1 MFHPS
6 PRIPRTRLVTALALV
21 FATLLPATGAGPIH
35 AASAPIQ
42 ITVGGCWADP
52 IQGGAFIRIAEG
64 FNKVQSAIHVKAIR
78 GVNQTRVLAGV
89 SAGNP
94 IDVYYDCTTSDLPQ
108 WAASGYALNLDPYIK
123 QEHFNLKSVIPSA
136 LAFSTYNGSTY
147 SLPLLEDTFMLIYNK
162 KMFADAGIT
171 SPPTTI
177 EQMTADAKKLTKK
190 DANGHLTQLG
200 WAPTLYG
207 GDYIGTWLSVYQTMF
222 GGKLVDSSGKKIT
235 ANCPE
240 CVAALQW
247 ETDFIK
253 WVGPTEMDRF
263 TSDANSKEYSAANL
277 VFNNKLAMVINGEYW
292 TGMIKAYAAK
302 GFQWGNA
309 PLPYPAKRPDLAGT
323 GVAGG
328 NPGTLMKGS
337 KHPLEA
343 FKFME
348 YMESVGPTVD
358 FANAIHNVPQLFAA
372 LKSPKL
378 DPEPHYR
385 AFVKYAQGPKV
396 TAFPVIPVSA
406 DFADAL
412 GRYEALVVHGKMSAQ
427 DGLNK
432 VTTDTQQKLDAQQ
445 AGL

>member
-1 MFHPS
+1 MFHLPL
-6 PRIPRTRLVTALALV
+6 RIRTARFATALALV
-21 FATLLPATGAGPIH
+21 STTLLPMAGVH
-35 AASAPIQ
+35 AASGPIQ

-64 FNKVQSAIHVKAIR
+64 FNKVQSAIHVTASR
-78 GVNQTRVLAGV
+78 GINQTKVLAGV

-94 IDVYYDCTTSDLPQ
+94 IDVYYDCSTSDLPQ
-108 WAASGYALNLDPYIK
+108 WAASGYAQNLDPYIK
-123 QEHFNLKSVIPSA
+123 QAKFNLNGIIPSA
-136 LAFSTYNGSTY
+136 RAFSTYNGSTY

-171 SPPTTI
+171 TPPTTT
-177 EQMTADAKKLTKK
+177 EQMVADAMKLTKK
-190 DANGHLTQLG
+190 DSSGHITQLG

-207 GDYIGTWLSVYQTMF
+207 SDYVGTWLSVYMTMF
-222 GGKLVDSSGKKIT
+222 GGKLVDSTGKKIT
-235 ANCPE
+235 ANCPA

-247 ETDFIK
+247 ETNFIK
-253 WVGPTEMDRF
+253 WVGPDEMDRF
-263 TSDANSKEYSAANL
+263 TSDANSKEYSTANL
-277 VFNNKLAMVINGEYW
+277 LFNNKLAMVINGEYW
-292 TGMIKAYAAK
+292 TGMINAYAPK
-302 GFQWGNA
+302 GFQWGNVA
-309 PLPYPAKRPDLAGT
+309 LPYPAASPSLAGT

-337 KHPLEA
+337 KNPDAA

-378 DPEPHYR
+378 DTNTHYR

-396 TAFPVIPVSA
+396 TSFPVLPVSA
-406 DFADAL
+406 DYADQL
-412 GRYEALVVHGKMSAQ
+412 GQVEALVVHGKMSPR
-427 DGLNK
+427 DGLNQ
-432 VTTDTQQKLDAQQ
+432 VTNTVQQKLDAEQS
-445 AGL
+445 GL

>member
-1 MFHPS
+1 MFVSSSRPVV
-6 PRIPRTRLVTALALV
+6 RLVAAV
-21 FATLLPATGAGPIH
+21 SLLSSSLLSAGAVMGR
-35 AASAPIQ
+35 AAQAPVQ
-42 ITVGGCWADP
+42 ITVGGCWSDP
-52 IQGGAFIRIAEG
+52 LQGGAFIRIAEG
-64 FNKVQSAIHVKAIR
+64 FNKVQSAIHVTASR

-94 IDVYYDCTTSDLPQ
+94 IDVYYDCTISDLPQ
-108 WAASGYALNLDPYIK
+108 WAASGYAQNLDPYIK
-123 QEHFNLKSVIPSA
+123 QEHFNLSSIIPSA
-136 LAFSTYNGSTY
+136 RAFSTYNGSTY

-171 SPPTTI
+171 TPPTTV
-177 EQMTADAKKLTKK
+177 EQMTTDAMKLTKK
-190 DANGHLTQLG
+190 DASGHLTQLG

-222 GGKLVDSSGKKIT
+222 GGKLLDPTGKKIT
-235 ANCPE
+235 ANCSQ
-240 CVAALQW
+240 CVAALKW

-253 WVGPTEMDRF
+253 WVGPSEMDRF
-263 TSDANSKEYSAANL
+263 TSDANPKEYSTANL
-277 VFNNKLAMVINGEYW
+277 LFTNKLAMVINGEYW
-292 TGMIKAYAAK
+292 TGMVNAYAPK
-302 GFQWGNA
+302 GFQWGNVA
-309 PLPYPAKRPDLAGT
+309 LPYPANRPDLAGT

-337 KHPLEA
+337 KHSLEA

-372 LKSPKL
+372 LGSPKL
-378 DPEPHYR
+378 DSNPHYR
-385 AFVKYAQGPKV
+385 AFVKYSQGPKV

-406 DFADAL
+406 DFADEL
-412 GRYEALVVHGKMSAQ
+412 TRYEALVVHGKMTPT

-432 VTTDTQQKLDAQQ
+432 VTTDVQQKLDAQ
-445 AGL
+445 ASGL